1 MSQLQTSP
9 INGLKSYS
17 QAHQWL
23 KDTGRLKWLFI
34 PLVIATLLFPIYVYG
49 VYHAT
54 TGSLNWLVNYF
65 NWDAYSWGY
74 WLSFPIVIITVLFLG
89 YIILKNLIMV
99 LCVPLNAYLADQM
112 MDDLLGKPIQ
122 EIPLIKSILRAL
134 VMTLIAVVI
143 GLISAVILLAI
154 GFIPVVGAV
163 ISLILGIIIQGF
175 LAGVGF
181 LDPVFER
188 LHYPASQSFKRCIR
202 LIPQVE
208 SQGIPFVLLFQIPIL
223 GWALA
228 PTYGTLSGVQ
238 YATQLHQHGKL
249 LPTMES

>member
-1 MSQLQTSP
+1 MSQLSSSP
-9 INGLKSYS
+9 ISGLKSYA

-34 PLVIATLLFPIYVYG
+34 PLVIATLLFPAYLYSVY
-49 VYHAT
+49 YAT

-65 NWDAYSWGY
+65 NWEAYSWGY
-74 WLSFPIVIITVLFLG
+74 WLSFPIVIVIVLFVA
-89 YIILKNLIMV
+89 YVILKNLIMV

-112 MDDLLGKPIQ
+112 LDDLLGKPVQ
-122 EIPLIKSILRAL
+122 DIPLMKSIIRAL
-134 VMTLIAVVI
+134 FMTLIAVII
-143 GLISAVILLAI
+143 GLMSAIILLAI
-154 GFIPVVGAV
+154 GFIPVIGAI
-163 ISLILGIIIQGF
+163 ISLVLGILIQGF
-175 LAGVGF
+175 LAGMGF

-188 LHYPASQSFKRCIR
+188 LNYPARQSFKRCMR

-223 GWALA
+223 GWAFA

-238 YATQLHQHGKL
+238 YATQLHQQGKL
-249 LPTMES
+249 LPQMES